1 MAGADSHT
9 GVGKFKRYNNGL
21 QAADYAEKSQ

>member
-1 MAGADSHT
+1 MVGADSHA
-9 GVGKFKRYNNGL
+9 GVSKFKRYNNGL

>member
-9 GVGKFKRYNNGL
+9 GASKFKCYNNGL